1 MQHGASITSLILCQF
16 IGLRE
21 LQVLSGLFL
30 YISRQFAY
38 ALHNTKNMKFKI
50 IAYSNL
56 EQLHLAFTHRID
68 RETYNEH
75 LKLEVGE
82 ARVIVFH
89 VFLGRKRLSIKTS
102 SGDNFIKILKLM
114 CMRPDW
120 PEGRGVNGSRWVNA
134 EVHGR
139 RLLVNKS
146 TDKKNK
152 TEERSHIYTMRPL
165 L

>member
-1 MQHGASITSLILCQF
+1 MQHGASITSLILYQF

-30 YISRQFAY
+30 YNSRQSAY

-89 VFLGRKRLSIKTS
+89 VFWGERDSR
-102 SGDNFIKILKLM
+102 LKL
-114 CMRPDW
+114 R
-120 PEGRGVNGSRWVNA
+120 VA
-134 EVHGR
+134 TI
-139 RLLVNKS
+139 LLKF
-146 TDKKNK
+146 
-152 TEERSHIYTMRPL
+152 
-165 L
+165 